1 MTVCSPP
8 LRTQFSNEQ
17 ELKRLEERLQFLLK
31 QKEVITPEKDMA
43 ENLQH
48 HFDTSQMR

>member
-8 LRTQFSNEQ
+8 LRTQSYNKQ
-17 ELKRLEERLQFLLK
+17 DLKRLEERLQFLLK
-31 QKEVITPEKDMA
+31 QKEVFTPEKDMA

-48 HFDTSQMR
+48 HFEDSQMR